1 MSKLY
6 DFIFGLNF
14 GYFDDWNVMYKGI
27 SLDDDEGSVDLFEYK
42 YNGLYGTNPYIS
54 HIDTSSGIAKPLN
67 ISSYHKL
74 NKSNS
79 IPIINLSF
87 NPLNSK
93 EFTAKYLNSVKAEL
107 RTHFNKF
114 VKILISGHGQS
125 INSLGTGTDKLNSG
139 YVTIKEIVD
148 ILAFLT
154 NGCYENISYL
164 KICLIACG
172 ANKVGTPKF
181 LYEEMIKLSFPFHF
195 SVVGYDNKIN
205 MCNALN
211 TRHDENVQKFSTFY
225 SNEYEGRIAYRQNFK
240 KELNKIINAYASKLP
255 FLLYMYNEAINSQK
269 GRITLK
275 TIDVLCSK
283 LMDAIEYAGIPDSK
297 KKYYSGINIVPKSPY
312 YLSLENIAL
321 SKELYQTLI
330 KFKNNFSKKA
340 DEHYQSVKKSQF
352 LQTEPKVDRYDYYTG
367 V

>member
-1 MSKLY
+1 MSKVY

-27 SLDDDEGSVDLFEYK
+27 SLDTDEEDVHLFEYK
-42 YNGLYGTNPYIS
+42 YNSLYGVNPYIS
-54 HIDTSSGIAKPLN
+54 HIDISSGIAKPSN
-67 ISSYHKL
+67 ILSNHKL
-74 NKSNS
+74 DKSNS

-93 EFTAKYLNSVKAEL
+93 KFTTKYLNSVKTEL
-107 RTHFNKF
+107 KTHFNKF

-125 INSLGTGTDKLNSG
+125 INSLGTGNDKLNSG

-164 KICLIACG
+164 KICLVACG

-181 LYEEMIKLSFPFHF
+181 LYEEMIKLSFPFPF

-225 SNEYEGRIAYRQNFK
+225 SNEYEGRITYRQSFK
-240 KELNKIINAYASKLP
+240 KELNKIINAYTSKLP
-255 FLLYMYNEAINSQK
+255 FLLYMYNEAINSQG
-269 GRITLK
+269 GRITVK

-283 LMDAIEYAGIPDSK
+283 LMDTIEYAELNDSRK
-297 KKYYSGINIVPKSPY
+297 RYYISINITPKTQY
-312 YLSLENIAL
+312 HLNLENIAP

-330 KFKNNFSKKA
+330 KFKNNFSEKADLHYQEIKKA
-340 DEHYQSVKKSQF
+340 QF
-352 LQTEPKVDRYDYYTG
+352 LQTEFKKDRYNYYTD